1 LKSYIYL
8 SAFKICTNSRKKEIF
23 LDAKWG
29 GEIKMSNYSAYG
41 DIALGNRTLSARV
54 ERTLDQLSSNPTASI
69 SSACNDPH
77 QAKAVYRLLSNEKFT
92 ASAVLEVSQKET
104 MRRISES
111 GERVVLMPQ
120 DTTTLNYS
128 GLRATKGLG
137 NTCDNKNSLG
147 ILLHS
152 SIAVS
157 ENSQPFGLL
166 TEKAWVRPPEELG
179 KRQKRKELPIEEKES
194 YKWLET
200 LDNVHIAKKLEHVHF
215 IHVCDREGDLYELF
229 AKAQLEEVTYLC
241 RRVQNRIVINNNE
254 EELAINNYLDALP
267 VAGEIT
273 VDVPRDS
280 HTKREART
288 AKFEIKCG
296 TVLIKKPSTLK
307 KSKNMPLSV
316 EVSLVSA
323 QEIDVPDGEDA
334 ISWQLITNDSVETF
348 EEAVT
353 CVKRY
358 MQRWKIEVFHH
369 VLKSGC
375 AIEKAQENT
384 AEKLIKLIALYSV
397 IALDI
402 MILTHLARTNP
413 DASCEI
419 FFEADEW
426 KILYKVAKKTKSVP
440 DNPPSIREAVFMMAK
455 LGGFLGRK
463 SDGFPGVVT
472 IWRGLI
478 KFHTIID
485 ASTYFI

>member
-1 LKSYIYL
+1 LIQNVEGKL
-8 SAFKICTNSRKKEIF
+8 
-23 LDAKWG
+23 
-29 GEIKMSNYSAYG
+29 KMSNYSAYG
-41 DIALGNRTLSARV
+41 KMPLGNKTLSARV
-54 ERTLDQLSSNPTASI
+54 ERTFDQLSSNPTASI
-69 SSACNDPH
+69 SNACNDPH
-77 QAKAVYRLLSNEKFT
+77 QAKAVYRLLSNDKFT
-92 ASAVLEVSQKET
+92 PDGVLKISHQET
-104 MRRISES
+104 MRRIAES
-111 GERVVLMPQ
+111 GECVVLMPQ

-128 GLRATKGLG
+128 GLKATQGLG
-137 NTCDNKNSLG
+137 NICDKQSAFG

-157 ENSQPFGLL
+157 ENGQPFGLL
-166 TEKAWVRPPEELG
+166 TQKTWVRPPEEFG
-179 KRQKRKELPIEEKES
+179 KKKKRKQLPIEEKES

-200 LDNVHIAKKLEHVHF
+200 LDNVHIPDELKHVHF
-215 IHVCDREGDLYELF
+215 IHLCDREGDLYELF
-229 AKAQLEEVTYLC
+229 AKAHLEEVTYLC
-241 RRVQNRIVINNNE
+241 RRVQNRIVITDNE
-254 EELAINNYLDALP
+254 EELAINNYLDVLP

-280 HTKREART
+280 HTKRKART
-288 AKFEIKCG
+288 AKLEIKYG
-296 TVLIKKPSTLK
+296 TVRIKKPSNLN
-307 KSKNMPLSV
+307 KSENMPISV

-323 QEIDVPDGEDA
+323 QEIDLPDGEDG

-358 MQRWKIEVFHH
+358 TQRWKIEVFHH

-375 AIEKAQENT
+375 TIEKAQANT
-384 AEKLIKLIALYSV
+384 TEKLIKLIALYSV
-397 IALDI
+397 IALEI

-426 KILYKVAKKTKSVP
+426 KILYRVAKKTKIIP
-440 DNPPSIREAVFMMAK
+440 ENPPSIREAVFMIAK

-472 IWRGLI
+472 IWRGFM

-485 ASTYFI
+485 ASTYFM